1 MFPPTLAIRL
11 DYLVGLESTRRAPI
25 VILLAL
31 LTLLAL
37 CFAACPA
44 EGTRLLLKLLTGEC
58 FKKASPVNS
67 KDYNKLL
74 DTEYQSYG
82 KMTPV
87 RNSAKRM
94 GGHGSRDTPSGA
106 GVRATPGSGMLI
118 VRLSHAVGLKSMDRN
133 GFSDPYVKL
142 VLGKKKVTSK
152 TIYKTLNPRWD
163 EDFMF
168 AGSLAQLRNE
178 VLHVH
183 GWDYDGAFS
192 KSDKL
197 GDGSVDLSQVAGLE
211 EGGAIEVA
219 VELDDGQETPGVVH
233 LVVSLEKP
241 AECGAASGMP
251 ASAASATGSSGLA
264 AMV

>member
-1 MFPPTLAIRL
+1 
-11 DYLVGLESTRRAPI
+11 V
-25 VILLAL
+25 
-31 LTLLAL
+31 
-37 CFAACPA
+37 
-44 EGTRLLLKLLTGEC
+44 
-58 FKKASPVNS
+58 
-67 KDYNKLL
+67 
-74 DTEYQSYG
+74 
-82 KMTPV
+82 
-87 RNSAKRM
+87 
-94 GGHGSRDTPSGA
+94 H
-106 GVRATPGSGMLI
+106 
-118 VRLSHAVGLKSMDRN
+118 LSHAVGLKSMDRN

-142 VLGKKKVTSK
+142 VLGKNKVTSK